1 MAKPKFTTKRYYY
14 SKYEPTSVYVCRGVL
29 ADALRVD
36 KFFHLRNSPDDDL
49 KIVEYTT
56 YSDDPQVP
64 DEIYPVYQNGRLKNL
79 ISFRPETDTSKIT
92 QEPLFVVK
100 QEYTNAKPN
109 EKHLVNIYD
118 NDRGYACRINTN
130 PAERGRLAEG
140 KVYFMD
146 DDWKDE
152 ARIGVAEV
160 YITSEF
166 DGYGYVMG
174 ENIRMEFPTKDD
186 LLAVKAKNPNAYLR
200 RVQSIDPESMGDICY
215 NSNTNMIL
223 FRAKELFEVETH
235 RFISL
240 YIPSDKQDEMKIA
253 ISNSIQINMDDL

>member
-1 MAKPKFTTKRYYY
+1 M
-14 SKYEPTSVYVCRGVL
+14 
-29 ADALRVD
+29 
-36 KFFHLRNSPDDDL
+36 
-49 KIVEYTT
+49 
-56 YSDDPQVP
+56 
-64 DEIYPVYQNGRLKNL
+64 
-79 ISFRPETDTSKIT
+79 
-92 QEPLFVVK
+92 
-100 QEYTNAKPN
+100 
-109 EKHLVNIYD
+109 NIYD